1 LRIFISFGNLPA
13 KPDEIGG
20 RYLKREAM
28 GMNINLR
35 SVAVAGL
42 LLAMATETAPAQA
55 PGGILKVSHFDSPA
69 SMSILEESTVAALRP
84 AMGVFNNLIMYEQ
97 DVPQAS
103 LQSIV
108 PDLATSWSWNEEG
121 TELTFPLRQDVKWHD
136 GKPFTAK
143 DVRCTWDLLTGKANE
158 KLRINPRKS
167 WYTNLEE
174 VVVKSDY
181 EVSFRLKRPQ
191 PALIALLASG
201 WSPVYPCHV
210 PPRDMRSHPIGTGPF
225 KFVEFKP
232 NESIKLTR
240 NPDYWKAGRP
250 YLDGIEYTIIKEIA
264 TRNLAFFAG
273 KFDVTSPYGVTV
285 PTLKDFASQ
294 APQAICEV
302 TATNVNRTMI
312 INSSAP
318 PFDSPDLRRAM
329 ALSLDRKAFIDII
342 TDGQGDIGAAMLPP
356 PEGVWGMPPEVLQK
370 LPGYDPDVAKN
381 RAEGRGIMQK
391 LGYGPDHRLQVKL
404 STRNIPPYRDPAVIL
419 ISQLREVYIDAEL
432 EPIDTVQ
439 WYPKVMRKDFT
450 VGLSVTEA
458 GVDDPD
464 QQFYENYACGAERN
478 YTGYCSPEVDKL
490 IDRQSMEPNQDKRK
504 KLVWEIEKRLA
515 EDGARPVIFYPRG
528 GTCRQPWVK
537 GLTIMVNSIYNGWRY
552 EDVWLDK

>member
-1 LRIFISFGNLPA
+1 MKQAFCALAAGS
-13 KPDEIGG
+13 
-20 RYLKREAM
+20 
-28 GMNINLR
+28 
-35 SVAVAGL
+35 GL
-42 LLAMATETAPAQA
+42 LIAMSAAEPAFAQKQ
-55 PGGILKVSHFDSPA
+55 GGTLKLSHFDSPA

-84 AMGVFNNLIMYEQ
+84 VMGVFNNLVMYRQ
-97 DVPQAS
+97 DVAQTS
-103 LQSIV
+103 MQSVI
-108 PDLATSWSWNEEG
+108 PDLATGWSWNEEG
-121 TELTFPLRQDVKWHD
+121 TELTFPLRQGVKWHD
-136 GKPFTAK
+136 GKPFTAS
-143 DVRCTWDLLTGKANE
+143 DVKCTWDLLTGKANE

-167 WYTNLEE
+167 WYANLEE
-174 VVVKSDY
+174 VAVKGDY
-181 EVSFRLKRPQ
+181 EVTFRLKRPQ

-201 WSPVYPCHV
+201 WSPIYPCHV

-240 NPDYWKAGRP
+240 NPDYWKEGRP

-312 INSSAP
+312 INSSTP
-318 PFDSPDLRRAM
+318 PFDNPDLRRAM

-342 TDGQGDIGAAMLPP
+342 TDGQGDIGGAMLPP
-356 PEGVWGMPPEVLQK
+356 PEGVWGMPSEVLQK

-381 RAEGRGIMQK
+381 RAEGRKIMQK
-391 LGYGPDHRLQVKL
+391 LGYGPDNRLQVKL
-404 STRNIPPYRDPAVIL
+404 STRNIPAYRDPAVIL
-419 ISQLREVYIDAEL
+419 LSQLREVYIDAEL
-432 EPIDTVQ
+432 ETVDTTQ

-464 QQFYENYACGAERN
+464 QQFYENYVCGAERN
-478 YTGYCSPEVDKL
+478 YTGYCNPEVDKL
-490 IDRQSMEPNQDKRK
+490 VDQQSMEPTREKRER
-504 KLVWEIEKRLA
+504 LVWEIERRLA